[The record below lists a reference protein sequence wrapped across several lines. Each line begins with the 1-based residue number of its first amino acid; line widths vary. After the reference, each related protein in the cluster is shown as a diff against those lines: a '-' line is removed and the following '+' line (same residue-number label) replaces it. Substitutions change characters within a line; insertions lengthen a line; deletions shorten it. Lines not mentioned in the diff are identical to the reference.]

1 MNLQGSRDL
10 SWPKNSINSLTKLQ
24 TLSYR
29 IKKEILLHLLSNLL
43 HSASTQVLLNGEPGA
58 FITHQRGLRQG
69 DPLSPMPCI
78 LVMNVL
84 NRVVFKAEAE
94 GLLIPLHSTGQR
106 LSLYADDVTL
116 FIRSEK
122 EDLHITKEL
131 LKIFCDASGLQTNIQ
146 KSWFIPIH
154 CDGEIVEVVNTTL
167 QCTTTNFPT
176 TYLGTRPCIS
186 KIFTNYHSYLLAS
199 RHQSS

>member
-1 MNLQGSRDL
+1 
-10 SWPKNSINSLTKLQ
+10 
-24 TLSYR
+24 
-29 IKKEILLHLLSNLL
+29 
-43 HSASTQVLLNGEPGA
+43 
-58 FITHQRGLRQG
+58 
-69 DPLSPMPCI
+69 MPCI

-186 KIFTNYHSYLLAS
+186 S
-199 RHQSS
+199 RAQSSPALTPPPRSTTRHRIPGSQRRALWRRHRGPVWRRRAPARRRSGVHYAARPAPFRVVQAP